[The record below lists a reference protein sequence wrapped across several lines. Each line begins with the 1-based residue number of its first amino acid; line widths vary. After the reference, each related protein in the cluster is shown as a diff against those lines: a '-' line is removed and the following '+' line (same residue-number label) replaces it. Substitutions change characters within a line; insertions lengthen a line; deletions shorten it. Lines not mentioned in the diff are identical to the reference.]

1 MDKPKSLSVKE
12 YLIRKMSIKLNTSE
26 KVIDAVITHQ
36 FQSAT
41 LALTNK
47 NSVEISGFGKLL
59 FNEKK
64 AHKKMEKLLSQ
75 KEVFERIAN
84 DETLSERK
92 RASAS
97 LKLKNTLETIDSLK
111 PKLYESESNLRGVEE

>member
-12 YLIRKMSIKLNTSE
+12 YLIRKMSIKLNTPE

-41 LALTNK
+41 LALATQ

-75 KEVFERIAN
+75 KEVFERISN

-111 PKLYESESNLRGVEE
+111 PKLYESKPDLRGVEE